1 MDETRAS
8 DASAPS
14 TPAPRDAQA
23 GVERIEI
30 RPSPLGDRP
39 SAFAPRL
46 PAFANRPSTHER
58 LVFRLTLLAGLPGVA
73 ISMFLLWRGGYS
85 PKVQWTFGL
94 IIIGCWI
101 ITALVLRERVV
112 RPLQTLSNMLAAL
125 REGDYSIR
133 ARGADREDALGLAFL
148 ESNLLGET
156 LRTQRLGAMEATAL
170 LRTVM
175 SEIDVAVFAFDEEDR
190 VRLANRA
197 AERLLAQ
204 ASERLLGKT
213 AEQVGLAE
221 QLEGATPRTM
231 DITFPGGSGRWEV
244 RRGSFRQD
252 GRPHTLLVL
261 ADVSK
266 TLREEELQ
274 AWQRLVRVLSH
285 EINNSLAPIK
295 SITGSLLA
303 MMERRPPNP
312 ADDTDD
318 DVRRGLNVIGGR
330 SEALVR
336 FMSAYARLAKLP
348 APNKTPLDVGTW
360 VRRVAALETRTT
372 VGVIEGPPTTFRAD
386 GDQLDQLLINLV
398 RNAVDASIETHGSV
412 RIRWTR
418 QVDMLSVIVED
429 EGPGLANPTNL
440 FVPFFTTKP
449 QGSGIG
455 LVLSR
460 QIAEAHGGSLSLEN
474 RIDRRGCVAILRLP
488 LEG

>member
-1 MDETRAS
+1 MASNPDPDRGDPAKRGHRRAQR
-8 DASAPS
+8 
-14 TPAPRDAQA
+14 PA
-23 GVERIEI
+23 
-30 RPSPLGDRP
+30 
-39 SAFAPRL
+39 
-46 PAFANRPSTHER
+46 NHER
-58 LVFRLTLLAGLPGVA
+58 RVFYLALLAALPGIAV
-73 ISMFLLWRGGYS
+73 SMILLWRGGYS
-85 PKVQWTFGL
+85 GKVQWTLGL
-94 IIIGCWI
+94 VVIGVWFV
-101 ITALVLRERVV
+101 TSLVLRERVV

-175 SEIDVAVFAFDEEDR
+175 AEIDVAVFAFDEADR
-190 VRLANRA
+190 VRLVNRA
-197 AERLLAQ
+197 GERLLAQ
-204 ASERLLGKT
+204 PAERLLGRT
-213 AEQVGLAE
+213 AEQVGLAAG
-221 QLEGATPRTM
+221 LAGPSPRTM
-231 DITFPGGSGRWEV
+231 DVTYPGGAGRWEV

-295 SITGSLLA
+295 SITGSLLSLV
-303 MMERRPPNP
+303 ERRPRPVD
-312 ADDTDD
+312 ADDDL
-318 DVRRGLNVIGGR
+318 RRGLSVIGGR
-330 SEALVR
+330 SEGLVR

-348 APNKTPLDVGTW
+348 APNRTPLDVATW
-360 VRRVAALETRTT
+360 VRRVAALETRMPI
-372 VGVIEGPPTTFRAD
+372 VVVEGPSTTLRAD

-398 RNAVDASIETHGSV
+398 RNAVDASLESKGQV

-418 QVDMLSVIVED
+418 QNGNLSLMVED
-429 EGPGLANPTNL
+429 EGPGLASASNL

-460 QIAEAHGGSLSLEN
+460 QIAEAHGGSLSLDN
-474 RIDRRGCVAILRLP
+474 RPDRRGCIAVVRFEVDA
-488 LEG
+488 EA

>member
-1 MDETRAS
+1 MDS
-8 DASAPS
+8 DRPDDE
-14 TPAPRDAQA
+14 PRTGRDGDAQA
-23 GVERIEI
+23 SYVTAEHRIDFRSAPVER
-30 RPSPLGDRP
+30 RPS
-39 SAFAPRL
+39 SFANRL
-46 PAFANRPSTHER
+46 PAFTGAPSTHER
-58 LVFRLTLLAGLPGVA
+58 LVFRLTLLAGFPGVA
-73 ISMFLLWRGGYS
+73 LSMFLLWRGGYS
-85 PKVQWTFGL
+85 AKVQWTAGL
-94 IIIGCWI
+94 VVIGCWT

-156 LRTQRLGAMEATAL
+156 LRSQRLGAMEATAL
-170 LRTVM
+170 LKTVM

-190 VRLANRA
+190 VRLVNRA
-197 AERLLAQ
+197 GERLLDLPA
-204 ASERLLGKT
+204 ERVLGRT
-213 AEQVGLAE
+213 AEQVGLLD
-221 QLEGATPRTM
+221 QLQGPTPRTA
-231 DITFPGGSGRWEV
+231 DITFAGGSGRWEV

-261 ADVSK
+261 ADVSR

-295 SITGSLLA
+295 SITGSLLSLLD
-303 MMERRPPNP
+303 RRSSEDEY
-312 ADDTDD
+312 AEDLK
-318 DVRRGLNVIGGR
+318 RGLNIIGGR

-348 APNKTPLDVGTW
+348 APNRAPLDVGTW
-360 VRRVAALETRTT
+360 VRRVAALETRMP
-372 VGVIEGPPTTFRAD
+372 VEVSAGPAMTINAD

-398 RNAVDASIETHGSV
+398 RNAVDASLEMGGRV
-412 RIRWTR
+412 RIGWRRTGSA
-418 QVDMLSVIVED
+418 LSVLVED
-429 EGPGLANPTNL
+429 EGPGLANPANL

-460 QIAEAHGGSLSLEN
+460 QIAEAHGGSLALDN
-474 RIDRRGCVAILRLP
+474 RADRRGCVATVRFELD
-488 LEG
+488 